1 MIEITNPLI
10 NAYAEKWSSEEDDFL
25 KELVRKT
32 HLRTL
37 SPAMLGGP
45 QLGKICFILTRLLG
59 AKSILEIGTFTGY
72 TTLTFAKAMEPEG
85 KIYTIESDKEVVELS
100 KAFFEQ
106 SEYGHK
112 IKQHVGDALEIIP
125 TLDYEF
131 DLVFIDASKTQY
143 STYYDQVIDKL
154 RPGGIILADN
164 VLFYGKVIEEKLKP
178 KIKAIHDFNQKIKS
192 DHRVFNILL
201 PIADGINCILKL

>member
-10 NAYAEKWSSEEDDFL
+10 HAYAEKWSSEEDEFL
-25 KELVRKT
+25 KKLVRKT

-45 QLGKICFILTRLLG
+45 QLGKLCFILTKLLN

-72 TTLTFAKAMEPEG
+72 TTLTFAKAMDSDG
-85 KIYTIESDKEVVELS
+85 KIYTIESDKEVIELS
-100 KAFFEQ
+100 KEFFEA
-106 SEYGHK
+106 SDYGHK
-112 IKQHVGDALEIIP
+112 IVQYHGDALEILP
-125 TLDYEF
+125 TIEHAL

-143 STYYDQVIDKL
+143 STYYDQVIDQL

-164 VLFYGKVIEEKLKP
+164 VLFYGKVLEDNLKP
-178 KIKAIHDFNQKIKS
+178 KVQAIHDFNQKIKA
-192 DHRVFNILL
+192 DTRVFNILL

>member
-10 NAYAEKWSSEEDDFL
+10 HAYSEQWSSEEDEFL

-45 QLGKICFILTRLLG
+45 QLGKLCFILTKLLN

-72 TTLTFAKAMEPEG
+72 TTLTFAKAMHANG
-85 KIYTIESDKEVVELS
+85 KIHTIESDKEIIELS
-100 KAFFEQ
+100 KEFFDK
-106 SEYGHK
+106 SEYGYK
-112 IKQHVGDALEIIP
+112 IVQYEGDALEVIP
-125 TLDYEF
+125 TLDYEY

-164 VLFYGKVIEEKLKP
+164 VLFYGKVVDEKLKP
-178 KIKAIHDFNQKIKS
+178 KIQAIHNFNKKIKS
-192 DHRVFNILL
+192 DQRVFNILL

>member
-25 KELVRKT
+25 KALVRKT

-45 QLGKICFILTRLLG
+45 QLGKLCFILTKLLN

-72 TTLTFAKAMEPEG
+72 TTLTFAKAMGPKG

-100 KAFFEQ
+100 KEFFNG

-112 IKQHVGDALEIIP
+112 IVQYVGDAQEIIP
-125 TLDYEF
+125 SLKYEY

-143 STYYDQVIDKL
+143 GTYYDQVIDQL

-164 VLFYGKVIEEKLKP
+164 VLFYGRVVEDKLKP
-178 KIKAIHDFNQKIKS
+178 KIQAIHDFNQKIKA
-192 DHRVFNILL
+192 DTRVFNILL

>member
-10 NAYAEKWSSEEDDFL
+10 NAYAEKWSSDEDALL

-37 SPAMLGGP
+37 SPAMLGGH
-45 QLGKICFILTRLLG
+45 QLGKICFILTKLLK

-72 TTLTFAKAMEPEG
+72 TTLTFAQAMDPEG
-85 KIYTIESDKEVVELS
+85 KIYTIESDKEVIEIS
-100 KAFFEQ
+100 KEFFER
-106 SEYGHK
+106 SENGHK
-112 IKQHVGDALEIIP
+112 IVQYCGDAVEILP
-125 TLDYEF
+125 ELDYEY

-143 STYYDQVIDKL
+143 GTYYDLVIDKL

-164 VLFYGKVIEEKLKP
+164 VLFYGQVVEEKLKP
-178 KIKAIHDFNQKIKS
+178 KIQAIHDFNKKIKL
-192 DHRVFNILL
+192 DQRVFNILL